1 MFKALLCHPVKD
13 DTKDVWKTGAA
24 SNCLAWRSAAGLPR
38 SVPSQGLQPW
48 RNLPLR
54 RPPLKQPCVYRRARA
69 LSRAMEGSDLSQ
81 TLPGQ
86 GSSSSCWR
94 TFQVERMTG
103 SRACGSN
110 VSESFLRRVDLNARL
125 N

>member
-1 MFKALLCHPVKD
+1 MFKALLCHPVKDSGQAND

-24 SNCLAWRSAAGLPR
+24 SNCLAWRSAAGVPR

-69 LSRAMEGSDLSQ
+69 LSRTMEESDLSQ
-81 TLPGQ
+81 TLPGRRIKLLVLAHLSGWKDDRQQ
-86 GSSSSCWR
+86 GVR
-94 TFQVERMTG
+94 H
-103 SRACGSN
+103 
-110 VSESFLRRVDLNARL
+110 
-125 N
+125 